1 VHDEGYGR
9 ALVLEDD
16 VVYNPRA
23 TASQLLQA
31 MREMPADA
39 EMAYLGYCFSR
50 THELVTSLW
59 RHGAA
64 CCTHAY
70 VVSHFGAAKLLQL
83 LQPLSAPIDE
93 VMRDLCYS
101 GQINCYVVDLGPGV
115 NSHPGYLHEGLF
127 LQTVSKGT

>member
-1 VHDEGYGR
+1 M
-9 ALVLEDD
+9 L
-16 VVYNPRA
+16 NPN
-23 TASQLLQA
+23 ASPSLLLQA
-31 MREMPADA
+31 LREIPPDA
-39 EMAYLGYCFSR
+39 ELAYLGYCFSR
-50 THELVTSLW
+50 THEVMTQLW

-70 VVSHFGAAKLLQL
+70 VVSHFGAARLLQL

-101 GQINCYVVDLGPGV
+101 GQINCYVVDIGGED
-115 NSHPGYLHEGLF
+115 NRHPDYLHDGLF